1 MNTLR
6 SYFTI
11 LITGITIFTL
21 HGQNGLTNPFDLD
34 EIICKEQE
42 TVESHINKLSQRTA
56 YSDETDIYYQEMHW
70 EIDPAVYY
78 ITGEITYYFK
88 SKKANLNR
96 FYLDLATELTVNSI
110 KRNGI
115 PVSFSHSSEQLLTI
129 ELGKSLA
136 TGQSDTLTIQY
147 EGAPPSNG
155 FGSFEQGTHAG
166 TPIIWTL
173 SEPYGVR
180 DWWPGKQDLADKV
193 DSVDIYITTPVG
205 QLAASN
211 GKLMSIIETGDGQLI
226 HHWQHRHP
234 IVAYLICL
242 AVTNY
247 ASYSDFLPLD
257 NGDSLEILN
266 YVYPETLTQS
276 QQETKSVLDI
286 LTFYNERFGLYPF
299 ANEKYGYAQFGWG
312 GGEEHQTM
320 SFMVNFNFSLQAH
333 ETAHQWFG
341 DKVTCGSWADIWLNE
356 GFATYLTGLTY
367 EEFSPDLYW
376 PQWRISTSNSAT
388 SQPGGSVYVDD
399 TTSVNRIFSS
409 RLSYNKGAYVL
420 HMLRGV
426 IGDDAFFTACRNY
439 LDGAGTAYD
448 FATTDEL
455 QNYMEQESGKNLNE
469 FIADWFYGQ
478 GYPSYDLTW
487 TQQADSLVFWL
498 GQRQSHLS
506 VSFFEMPVPVSVKV
520 NEDFTTFILDHNYQ
534 NQRFAYYVGNASI
547 DSVNI
552 DPERWV
558 LTKNNTVTEIITGV
572 YNPLNQEDYTVFPNP
587 ANDYIR
593 IIPSEE
599 VYSVDLIDSDGKV
612 SGKPVSSG
620 SLSTGNLPSGHYTI
634 ALKNSKGEILSVQS
648 IILATH

>member
-1 MNTLR
+1 MNTFRYYLTFLLLGMAI
-6 SYFTI
+6 Y
-11 LITGITIFTL
+11 TL
-21 HGQNGLTNPFDLD
+21 QSQNGLTSPFDMD

-42 TVESHINKLSQRTA
+42 AAESHINKLSLRTA

-88 SKKANLNR
+88 SKKSNLTR
-96 FYLDLATELTVNSI
+96 FYLDLANELAVNSI

-115 PVSFSHSSEQLLTI
+115 PVSFSHSPEQLLTI
-129 ELGKSLA
+129 ELGKSLSI
-136 TGQSDTLTIQY
+136 GESDTLTIQY

-211 GKLMSIIETGDGQLI
+211 GKLMSINDTGDGRLI

-367 EEFSPDLYW
+367 EEYSPDLYW

-469 FIADWFYGQ
+469 FMADWFYGQ

-498 GQRQSHLS
+498 GQRQSHPS

-520 NEDFTTFILDHNYQ
+520 NGDFTTFILDHQNQ
-534 NQRFAYYVGNASI
+534 NQRFAYYVGNATI
-547 DSVNI
+547 DSVSI

-558 LTKNNTVTEIITGV
+558 LSKNNTVTEIITGV
-572 YNPLNQEDYTVFPNP
+572 YHPLNQNDYTAYPNP
-587 ANDYIR
+587 ASDYIR
-593 IIPSEE
+593 ITPAEE
-599 VYSVDLIDSDGKV
+599 VYSVDLIDSEGKV
-612 SGKPVSSG
+612 SVKPVSSG
-620 SLSTGNLPSGHYTI
+620 RLSTGNLHSGHYTI

-648 IILATH
+648 IILAKH

>member
-1 MNTLR
+1 MKTL
-6 SYFTI
+6 STFLTI
-11 LITGITIFTL
+11 LFTGIATFTVL
-21 HGQNGLTNPFDLD
+21 GQNGQTNPFDLD
-34 EIICKEQE
+34 ELICKEQE
-42 TVESHINKLSQRTA
+42 TAESQINKLSQRTA
-56 YSDETDIYYQEMHW
+56 YSDETDIYYQEMRW

-88 SKKANLNR
+88 SKKANLNL
-96 FYLDLATELTVNSI
+96 FYLDLANELAINSI
-110 KRNGI
+110 TRNGD
-115 PVSFSHSSEQLLTI
+115 PVSFTHSTEQLVTI
-129 ELGKSLA
+129 DLGKSLA
-136 TGQSDTLTIQY
+136 LGESDTLTIKY

-166 TPIIWTL
+166 IPIIWTL

-180 DWWPGKQDLADKV
+180 DWWPGKQDLADKI
-193 DSVDIYITTPVG
+193 DSVDIYITTPIG

-211 GKLMSIIETGDGQLI
+211 GKLMSIIQIEDGKLI

-276 QQETKSVLDI
+276 QQETQSVLDI
-286 LTFYNERFGLYPF
+286 LTFYNSRFGLYPF
-299 ANEKYGYAQFGWG
+299 ADEKYGYAQFGWG

-320 SFMVNFNFSLQAH
+320 SFMVNFNYSLQAH

-341 DKVTCGSWADIWLNE
+341 DKVTCGSWSDIWLNE

-367 EEFSPDLYW
+367 EEFSPDNYW

-448 FATTDEL
+448 FGTTDEL
-455 QNYMEQESGKNLNE
+455 QNYMEQESGKDLNE
-469 FIADWFYGQ
+469 FLADWFYGQ

-498 GQRQSHLS
+498 GQRQSHPS

-520 NEDFTTFILDHNYQ
+520 NGEFSTFILDHNLQ

-547 DSVNI
+547 DSVTI
-552 DPERWV
+552 DPARWI
-558 LTKNNTVTEIITGV
+558 LTKNNTVTEVITGT
-572 YNPLNQEDYTVFPNP
+572 YNPLGQEDYTIFPNP
-587 ANDYIR
+587 ASAYIS
-593 IIPSEE
+593 ISPSAE
-599 VYSVDLIDSDGKV
+599 VYSVDLIDADGKV
-612 SGKPVSSG
+612 STKSVSSG
-620 SLSTGNLPSGHYTI
+620 RLSTGNLPSGHYTI
-634 ALKNSKGEILSVQS
+634 ALKNGEGEILSVQS
-648 IILATH
+648 VILATH